1 MADRRS
7 TRRTDDNADTSDDVP
22 APPPVA
28 EASGRVVIVHKDLPG
43 VERSVTAA
51 QARVFAKAGWTAK

>member
-7 TRRTDDNADTSDDVP
+7 TRRTGDDADTSDDVP